1 MKKGIKNAWTR
12 FFSKLNNYWKWVRN
26 ICVTLS
32 LIFGSVA
39 SSEYFG
45 MIETDEWLY
54 SFVKYSLF
62 ITGTIALCAQNT
74 KK

>member
-26 ICVTLS
+26 ICATLS
-32 LIFGSVA
+32 VVLGSVVG
-39 SSEYFG
+39 SEYFG
-45 MIETDEWLY
+45 MIETDELLY
-54 SFVKYSLF
+54 KIVKYGLF
-62 ITGTIALCAQNT
+62 ATSIIALCAQNT